1 MKIEVN
7 GFEILLIGVMFE
19 SSFPAAGK
27 RTRQTDILLTGKK
40 VTTDLFVI
48 LMRERYMSMYI
59 QDCQLVKT
67 M

>member
-19 SSFPAAGK
+19 SSFPAADK

-59 QDCQLVKT
+59 QDCQLVKII
-67 M
+67 